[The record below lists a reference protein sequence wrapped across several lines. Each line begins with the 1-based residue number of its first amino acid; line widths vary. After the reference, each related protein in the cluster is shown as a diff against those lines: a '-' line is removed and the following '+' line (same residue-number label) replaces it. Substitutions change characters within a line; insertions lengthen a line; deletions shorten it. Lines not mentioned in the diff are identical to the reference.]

1 MRLTSEELAARNRR
15 NRAIAAGLVVFIVL
29 VFGVTI
35 LKLSNSGDGTGGQAP
50 ASVASGA
57 VQ

>member
-1 MRLTSEELAARNRR
+1 MRLTPEELAARNRR
-15 NRAIAAGLVVFIVL
+15 NRAIAAGLVVFILL

-35 LKLSNSGDGTGGQAP
+35 LKLANNAAGPDAAAPSQTSGQ
-50 ASVASGA
+50 